1 MHQLGSLRCS
11 PAAEQL
17 REKGSERE
25 GEKGKEGGGWDG
37 EEEGEVEE
45 VGGKELI

>member
-17 REKGSERE
+17 REEGSERE
-25 GEKGKEGGGWDG
+25 GERGKEGGGWDG
-37 EEEGEVEE
+37 EEEEVEE
-45 VGGKELI
+45 VGGRS

>member
-17 REKGSERE
+17 REEGSERE
-25 GEKGKEGGGWDG
+25 GERGKEGGGWDG
-37 EEEGEVEE
+37 EGEEEEVEG
-45 VGGKELI
+45 VGGRS